1 MAKTTKKERI
11 IKIIEKNKKSLHY
24 NGKVYNTDKTLD
36 MLAIYDELFNE
47 SKEKNINLL
56 ELGVRDGGS
65 LLLWND
71 YFNNVKL
78 VGFDIS
84 EVKGFDEYENISIFK
99 GSQSDLELLNKICE
113 QTTPNGFDIIID
125 DCSHI
130 ADLTKKSFW
139 HLFDNQL
146 KDGGIYVIEDW
157 GTGYWR
163 HWPDGHKYK
172 IKKKKQKSLIDKI
185 MYYLLNLSA
194 SDKIIKKANWLSHYF
209 RTRKSKNH
217 NYGMVGFIKE
227 LIDECGA
234 TDISH
239 PELGVG
245 SPRES
250 KFNFVAVYPG
260 IVFIKKQKL

>member
-1 MAKTTKKERI
+1 MSKIEHYKEQKFLYRG
-11 IKIIEKNKKSLHY
+11 NTY
-24 NGKVYNTDKTLD
+24 DTDKSDEL
-36 MLAIYDELFNE
+36 LHIYDQFFKQQKDNE
-47 SKEKNINLL
+47 IYLL
-56 ELGVRDGGS
+56 ELGVRNGGS

-99 GSQSDLELLNKICE
+99 GSQSDLELLNNICQ

-130 ADLTKKSFW
+130 ANLTKKSFW
-139 HLFDNQL
+139 YLFDNQL

-163 HWPDGHKYK
+163 NWPDGHKYK
-172 IKKKKQKSLIDKI
+172 IKKEKKQKSLIDKI
-185 MYYLLNLSA
+185 MFYLLNISA